1 MSRARARVDALASVA
16 PRFGRAA
23 CAAKLRLL
31 GELETRAIGRP
42 APLLR
47 FHETLCFLQAYPDAP
62 DVLAGVERALA
73 GFPRRVRGLG
83 AGARAALRDSGV
95 VGTTLVYPF
104 GLPMVRWLIARYGRD
119 ADVDWRGY
127 RQGARL
133 DETLA
138 LLVTHAEDD
147 AFSEGGLGWRR
158 WLTVARGGRRLSDL
172 QLLVEL
178 FRGAALPPAARDWL
192 FECLELP
199 IRVRLRRLS
208 GARTGAKLPWPR
220 PVFQTGELLRTGLSF
235 VEEVRRPLS
244 ALRRAPRPLAESLI
258 ESARVAMATR
268 RRELYAFAYPNPDD
282 VLVAEPG
289 CGLRIALLGLPPK
302 FRLPLEGYYAFF
314 VLKNGV
320 PVSYGGGWYLFGTL
334 EVGLNVFES
343 FRPGESAFVF
353 SQVLRVY
360 RQALGMHTV
369 VVDPY
374 QIGHDNPEALRS
386 GAFYFYHR
394 LGFRPRDPAVRRL
407 SEAERTKIARNRAYR
422 SPLPVLRQLARSEM
436 ALTLGATGSARR
448 VRASEVAA
456 LVTGLIVREFG
467 GDRRAAARAAAAR
480 VARALGI
487 PGWRAWQPDERR
499 AFERLS
505 LVATLIP
512 DLHRWRGAERRAL
525 VRVFRAKGGRGELPY
540 IRQLDRHRPFR
551 RSLARLVAAARA
563 EAGRQLSR
571 VAVHPGALAAR
582 REERLTH
589 AG

>member
-1 MSRARARVDALASVA
+1 MSRVRALVDALASVA
-16 PRFGRAA
+16 ARFDRTASA
-23 CAAKLRLL
+23 TKLRLL
-31 GELETRAIGRP
+31 AELETLEIRRP

-47 FHETLCFLQAYPDAP
+47 LHETLCFLQAYPGDAA
-62 DVLAGVERALA
+62 VLARVERALG
-73 GFPRRVRGLG
+73 GFPGRVRRLG
-83 AGARAALRDSGV
+83 AAARAALRDSGV

-104 GLPMVRWLIARYGRD
+104 GLPMARWLVARYGRD
-119 ADVDWRGY
+119 TDVDWRGY

-138 LLVTHAEDD
+138 VLVTHAEDD

-158 WLTVARGGRRLSDL
+158 WLAVAGGGRRLTDL
-172 QLLVEL
+172 QLLLEL
-178 FRGAALPPAARDWL
+178 FGGAALPRAARDWL
-192 FECLELP
+192 FESLELP

-208 GARTGAKLPWPR
+208 GARTGARLPWPR
-220 PVFQTGELLRTGLSF
+220 PVFQTGELQRAAGVPFLA
-235 VEEVRRPLS
+235 EVRRPLP

-268 RRELYAFAYPNPDD
+268 LRELYAFADPNPED
-282 VLVAEPG
+282 VLVADPG
-289 CGLRIALLGLPPK
+289 RGLRIALIGLPPEL
-302 FRLPLEGYYAFF
+302 RLPLEGYYAFF

-320 PVSYGGGWYLFGTL
+320 PVGYGGGWYLFGTL

-343 FRPGESAFVF
+343 FRPGESTFVF

-386 GAFYFYHR
+386 GAFYFYDR

-407 SEAERTKIARNRAYR
+407 SEAERTKIARDRGYR
-422 SPLPVLRQLARSEM
+422 SPLPVLRQLAGSEM
-436 ALTLGATGSARR
+436 ALTLGPAQSERR

-456 LVTGLIVREFG
+456 LVSGLIAREFG
-467 GDRRAAARAAAAR
+467 GDRRAASRAAAAR
-480 VARALGI
+480 VGRTLGV
-487 PGWRAWQPDERR
+487 PGWREWRPDERR
-499 AFERLS
+499 AFARLS

-512 DLHRWRGAERRAL
+512 DLHRWRAAERRAL
-525 VRVFRAKGGRGELPY
+525 ARVFRAKGGRSELPY

-551 RSLARLVAAARA
+551 RSLERLVAAGRAHPRGRARLRPA
-563 EAGRQLSR
+563 HRG
-571 VAVHPGALAAR
+571 
-582 REERLTH
+582 EERLTH